1 MHDAIDGTA
10 DVTHTGR
17 GQVDDVRTR
26 TEDENQDGG
35 EILKQHQHTTA
46 SPDGEADEALIRTGG
61 HNKPTRLGRHRVPP
75 GSRGPAAPWL
85 SMGASGQGQGMEIEG
100 N

>member
-26 TEDENQDGG
+26 TEDENQDDG

-61 HNKPTRLGRHRVPP
+61 HNKPTRLGRHRGPP
-75 GSRGPAAPWL
+75 RFPRPSCAVVEHGGLRTRTGD
-85 SMGASGQGQGMEIEG
+85 G